1 MMTETK
7 IEMNREMI
15 IEKSFKHA
23 NILRVTGNTGVMIVE
38 ATTSYIPIEEFK
50 AIFNYIGDS
59 ITKQPVTKLIFDKRK
74 LTVFHQPSMEW
85 YFVEWKEKMFDLG
98 LKVHRKILPTDIVF
112 KQSVKIGR
120 DRIKQIF
127 PNGKYNEMDIQYAD
141 SIEEAIE
148 K

>member
-1 MMTETK
+1 MMKEMKTEMKTK
-7 IEMNREMI
+7 TI

-59 ITKQPVTKLIFDKRK
+59 LTKQPVTKLIFDKTK

-98 LKVHRKILPTDIVF
+98 LKVHRKILPADNVF

-141 SIEEAIE
+141 SIEEAIQ